1 MSANAAPV
9 WVLLDTL
16 AGHRAQVLGVAA
28 ALGLRAGEVAE
39 KELAYGPLARLP
51 NALLGAGVG
60 GLDAGARAGLTA
72 PWPRL
77 VLAAGR
83 RTAPVARWIKRESG
97 GASRVA
103 QIMDP
108 GAGRGDFDLI
118 LTPAHDRL
126 SGDNVVRLSAA
137 PHALTPERL
146 AEAAYG
152 DWPFASLP
160 KPWTAV
166 VVGGSTRRRRFT
178 AAMAAELGGLVA
190 GRVRSTG
197 GAVLAT
203 TSRRTDA
210 DALAALET
218 ALDDVPHHLY
228 RWGDAGENPYLAYLA
243 LADEIVVTGESV
255 SMCTEACAMAK
266 PVYLFAPAGLITRK
280 HARLHAAL
288 YGGGHARSAKELGAD
303 WTPAPPL
310 DPAAEAAEAIRA
322 RGLLGD

>member
-1 MSANAAPV
+1 MSADAAPV

-16 AGHRAQVLGVAA
+16 AGHRAQVRGVAA
-28 ALGLRAGEVAE
+28 ALGLRADRMAE

-60 GLDAGARAGLTA
+60 GLAAAARADLA
-72 PWPRL
+72 PPWPRL
-77 VLAAGR
+77 VIAAGR

-97 GASRVA
+97 GASRVV

-108 GAGRGDFDLI
+108 GAGRADFDLI
-118 LTPAHDRL
+118 CAPAHDRL

-137 PHALTPERL
+137 PHTLTAERL
-146 AEAAYG
+146 KDAARG

-160 KPWTAV
+160 RPWTAAA
-166 VVGGSTRRRRFT
+166 VGGSTRRRKFT
-178 AAMAAELGGLVA
+178 PAMAAVLGHLLA
-190 GRVRSTG
+190 ERVRSTG

-210 DALAALET
+210 DALAALEA
-218 ALDDVPHHLY
+218 ALEDVPHHLY

-255 SMCTEACAMAK
+255 SMCTEACATAK
-266 PVYLFAPAGLITRK
+266 PVYLFAPAGLITAK

-288 YGGGHARSAKELGAD
+288 YGGGHARSAKELGAE

-310 DPAAEAAEAIRA
+310 DPAGEAAAAIRA
-322 RGLLGD
+322 RRLLDD